1 MINDFTI
8 TSIESIEVYDNGMEM
23 VKKNVPDYIKVS
35 HTKFKR
41 FCRYKDLKCR
51 NNTISEWTVYFD
63 DYDNLVAYF
72 VWGRKPDNSDAEYY
86 INPKLYELS
95 QEQKRHIQNEYTQVR
110 EPTLVWTLDD
120 VKSVEIV

>member
-8 TSIESIEVYDNGMEM
+8 TAIESIEMYNNGMEI
-23 VKKNVPDYIKVS
+23 VKKNKPDYIKVS
-35 HTKFKR
+35 ASTFR
-41 FCRYKDLKCR
+41 DFCQDKNLDSHP
-51 NNTISEWTVYFD
+51 NTISEQTAYLDEYGNV
-63 DYDNLVAYF
+63 VAGCI
-72 VWGRKPDNSDAEYY
+72 WGHKGYNDIEYL

-95 QEQKRHIQNEYTQVR
+95 QKQKKHIQDEYAQVR

>member
-8 TSIESIEVYDNGMEM
+8 TSIESIEMYDNGMEI
-23 VKKNVPDYIKVS
+23 VKKNVPDDIKVS

-41 FCRYKDLKCR
+41 FCRHKGLKCR
-51 NNTISEWTVYFD
+51 NNTISERTVYFD

-72 VWGRKPDNSDAEYY
+72 VWGRKPDNRDTEYY

-95 QEQKRHIQNEYTQVR
+95 QEQKRHIQDEYAQVR
-110 EPTLVWTLDD
+110 EPELIATLDD

>member
-8 TSIESIEVYDNGMEM
+8 ASIESIEVYDSGMEM
-23 VKKNVPDYIKVS
+23 VKKNKPDAIKVS
-35 HTKFKR
+35 ASTFR
-41 FCRYKDLKCR
+41 DFCQGKNLDSHP
-51 NNTISEWTVYFD
+51 NTISEQTAYLDEYGNV
-63 DYDNLVAYF
+63 VAGCI
-72 VWGRKPDNSDAEYY
+72 WGRKGYNDTEYL

-95 QEQKRHIQNEYTQVR
+95 QEQKRHIQNEYAQVR